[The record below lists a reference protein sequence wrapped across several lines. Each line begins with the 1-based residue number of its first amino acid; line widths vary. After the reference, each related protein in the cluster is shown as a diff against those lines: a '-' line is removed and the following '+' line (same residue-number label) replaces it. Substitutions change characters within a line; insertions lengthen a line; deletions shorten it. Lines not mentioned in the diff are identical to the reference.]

1 MAISGNSAGSN
12 FAAMKLTLTP
22 PLILCLGCCL
32 VILVGSGIFYGRFS
46 KECPAPPM
54 VSNSGDSIRLKL
66 ENEYLLK
73 LETERDIYTAKLDS
87 ARAAWKKRTIKQ
99 QVSDEIP
106 YLRSL
111 PLDSLVQRLLAAPVE
126 PPTD

>member
-1 MAISGNSAGSN
+1 MATSGNNAGSN
-12 FAAMKLTLTP
+12 FTAMKLKP
-22 PLILCLGCCL
+22 HHYIIAGVIVALILLGTGFGL
-32 VILVGSGIFYGRFS
+32 GRNS
-46 KECPAPPM
+46 KQCPVYPV

-73 LETERDIYTAKLDS
+73 LQTERDIYTAKLDS

-111 PLDSLVQRLLAAPVE
+111 PLDSLVQRLLATPIE